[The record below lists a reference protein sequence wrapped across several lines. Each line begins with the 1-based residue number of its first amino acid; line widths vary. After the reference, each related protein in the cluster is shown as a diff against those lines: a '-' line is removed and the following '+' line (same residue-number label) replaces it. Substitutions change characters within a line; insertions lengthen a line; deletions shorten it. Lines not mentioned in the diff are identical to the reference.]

1 MEPHTLSQ
9 SPPMIYYAYTMPT
22 PDNRTSLVVILEGF
36 HSADEAQAWL
46 HEVMADYEDG
56 VGHPATPP
64 KGVLH

>member
-1 MEPHTLSQ
+1 MEPHTLR
-9 SPPMIYYAYTMPT
+9 PPMIYYAYTMPT
-22 PDNRTSLVVILEGF
+22 PDSRTSLVVILEGF

-56 VGHPATPP
+56 VGHPTMPP